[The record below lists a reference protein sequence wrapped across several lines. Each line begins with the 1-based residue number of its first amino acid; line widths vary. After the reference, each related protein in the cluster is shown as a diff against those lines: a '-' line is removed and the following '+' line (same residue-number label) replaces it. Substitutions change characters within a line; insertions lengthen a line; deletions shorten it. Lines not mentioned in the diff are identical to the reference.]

1 LPPPVDLRVELGT
14 YLRGNWPKFEFTS
27 KKAIVLDHF
36 EFNIDDPDSNLARLE
51 ILERLLYIEK
61 ANVVIIST
69 IDPLY
74 YLAEERERILTT
86 SRNCATIA
94 LLFDRWTRALSKFKK
109 VELPDESGDAFQ
121 PVKRMAHLSGWNDW
135 NNVFEIRT
143 PSERKP
149 SKSRGADVPPAERDA
164 PARYLIVGA
173 EYRNTLDPSAEIRR
187 RGSSSCRIF
196 RLDLAED
203 LKPDIRE
210 QILRSHLVLIDHFE
224 RVRMNP
230 VLGGA
235 VLNLLTHL
243 CEESDASVFV
253 YSDFDPLEV
262 WSADSTSEY
271 AENPEEAAATLS
283 YWREVLDHFPR
294 IDRVVA
300 VARELEAECD
310 VTAYLRRTA
319 RALFSQYSVSREK
332 LDRIVSKQELVPVL
346 LDRVDS
352 YYGIL
357 WASFT
362 ESERLVLYQLARDGW
377 ANPMN
382 ASAARQLQRKEFICV
397 KAMYKIMNESFRQFV
412 LSISNSAEIESWQ
425 RQEAESSWRAFRA
438 GIITVFLALGGW
450 LLYSQKDLFQIS
462 LGYIVTLGGAIT
474 AIMNL
479 VGTMS
484 GRSAKDRA
492 A

>member
-1 LPPPVDLRVELGT
+1 
-14 YLRGNWPKFEFTS
+14 
-27 KKAIVLDHF
+27 
-36 EFNIDDPDSNLARLE
+36 
-51 ILERLLYIEK
+51 
-61 ANVVIIST
+61 
-69 IDPLY
+69 
-74 YLAEERERILTT
+74 
-86 SRNCATIA
+86 
-94 LLFDRWTRALSKFKK
+94 
-109 VELPDESGDAFQ
+109 
-121 PVKRMAHLSGWNDW
+121 MAHLSGWNDW
-135 NNVFEIRT
+135 NNVCEIRT
-143 PSERKP
+143 PSERMP
-149 SKSRGADVPPAERDA
+149 SKSNSADPPPAERDG

-173 EYRNTLDPSAEIRR
+173 EYRGKLDPEKVVRR
-187 RGSSSCRIF
+187 SEYSSWPIF
-196 RLDLAED
+196 RLDLPADSTPALPD
-203 LKPDIRE
+203 LPTEIVGK
-210 QILRSHLVLIDHFE
+210 HLVLIDHFE

-230 VLGGA
+230 KLGRE
-235 VLNLLTHL
+235 VLNLLTQL
-243 CEESDASVFV
+243 CQDSEASVFI

-262 WSADSTSEY
+262 WNADSASEY
-271 AENPEEAAATLS
+271 GDTRATLS
-283 YWREVLDHFPR
+283 DWREVLDHFPR

-300 VARELEAECD
+300 VARELEAECYA
-310 VTAYLRRTA
+310 TAYLRRTA

-332 LDRIVSKQELVPVL
+332 LDRIVSQKELVPVL

-362 ESERLVLYQLARDGW
+362 EGERLVLYQLARDGW

-412 LSISNSAEIESWQ
+412 LSISNSVEIAGWQ
-425 RQEAESSWRAFRA
+425 KQEAESSWRAFRA
-438 GIITVFLALGGW
+438 GIITVFLGLGAW

-484 GRSAKDRA
+484 GQSSKSRPA
-492 A
+492 